1 MKRKLRIIA
10 LVMFLVA
17 IVFVIFAI
25 ATMGVPIVIPIP
37 LRVRKVIFKI
47 YPWITIGIF
56 ILSFFVKDK
65 NFKDNG

>member
-25 ATMGVPIVIPIP
+25 ATMDVPIVIPIP

>member
-37 LRVRKVIFKI
+37 LRVRKMIFKI

>member
-17 IVFVIFAI
+17 IVFVILAI

-37 LRVRKVIFKI
+37 LEVRQVIFKI
-47 YPWITIGIF
+47 YPWITVGIF
-56 ILSFFVKDK
+56 ILSFFLKDK
-65 NFKDNG
+65 KN

>member
-25 ATMGVPIVIPIP
+25 ATMDVPIVIPIP
-37 LRVRKVIFKI
+37 LGVRKVIFKI

>member
-10 LVMFLVA
+10 LVMFLAA

-25 ATMGVPIVIPIP
+25 ATMDVPIVIPIP
-37 LRVRKVIFKI
+37 LGVRKVIFKI

-56 ILSFFVKDK
+56 IWSFFVKDK